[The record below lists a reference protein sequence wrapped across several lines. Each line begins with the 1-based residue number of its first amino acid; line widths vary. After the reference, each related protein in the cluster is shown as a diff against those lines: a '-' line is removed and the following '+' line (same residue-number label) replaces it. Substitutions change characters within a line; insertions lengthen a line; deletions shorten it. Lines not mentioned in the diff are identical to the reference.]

1 MNQYPYVYAA
11 KLTECVAGSDFMTEP
26 LKLSSAVLDFV
37 EDLDKSFTKKHPDA
51 GSQMLERGRKIA
63 EHVKILREEFSDDI
77 IPALEELSKKSP
89 DLFAGDLD
97 RLYVRDA
104 VAAVPG
110 YVTRT
115 LQLSGLA
122 AEHKTKEV
130 VSKYLAE
137 AVRTYIFGFP
147 LATIALSR
155 AVLEH
160 AVRERMIGPPEGTT
174 LSAWIEQV
182 SDERDLDDA
191 VTDMAR
197 SVTKTG
203 NKVLHQKPVKL
214 PEAFDVLI
222 KVRKFLEAL
231 YSSDAAEF

>member
-1 MNQYPYVYAA
+1 
-11 KLTECVAGSDFMTEP
+11 MTEH
-26 LKLSSAVLDFV
+26 LRLSSEVLKFV
-37 EDLDKSFTKKHPDA
+37 EDLDKSFMKKHP
-51 GSQMLERGRKIA
+51 GEGPQMLERGRKIA
-63 EHVKILREEFSDDI
+63 EHVKISREEFSDDI
-77 IPALEELSKKSP
+77 IPALEELSRKSP
-89 DLFAGDLD
+89 DLFAGDID
-97 RLYVRDA
+97 RLYVRDV

-110 YVTRT
+110 YVSRT
-115 LQLSGLA
+115 LQLSALA

-137 AVRTYIFGFP
+137 AVRTYIYGFP
-147 LATIALSR
+147 LASIALSR
-155 AVLEH
+155 AVLEY

-182 SDERDLDDA
+182 ADERDLDDV

-214 PEAFDVLI
+214 PEAFDVLV

-231 YSSDAAEF
+231 YSSDPAEF

>member
-1 MNQYPYVYAA
+1 
-11 KLTECVAGSDFMTEP
+11 MTEH
-26 LKLSSAVLDFV
+26 LRLSSEVLDFV
-37 EDLDKSFTKKHPDA
+37 EDLDQSFIEQYTEEGPE
-51 GSQMLERGRKIA
+51 MLERGRFIA
-63 EHVKILREEFSDDI
+63 EQIKISREEFSDDI
-77 IPALEELSKKSP
+77 IPALEELSRKFA

-97 RLYVRDA
+97 RLYVRDV

-110 YVTRT
+110 YVSRT

-122 AEHKTKEV
+122 AGLKPKEV

-147 LATIALSR
+147 LASIALSR

-160 AVRERMIGPPEGTT
+160 AVKERMIGPPEGAT

-182 SDERDLDDA
+182 ADERDLDDA
-191 VTDMAR
+191 ITDMAR

-203 NKVLHQKPVKL
+203 NKVLHQKPVRL
-214 PEAFDVLI
+214 PEAFDVLV

-231 YSSDAAEF
+231 YSSDPAEF

>member
-1 MNQYPYVYAA
+1 
-11 KLTECVAGSDFMTEP
+11 MTEH
-26 LKLSSAVLDFV
+26 LRLSSEVLNFLEDF
-37 EDLDKSFTKKHPDA
+37 DKSFIEQYPDE
-51 GSQMLERGRKIA
+51 GPQMLERSRAIA
-63 EHVKILREEFSDDI
+63 EHVKISKEEFADDI
-77 IPALEELSKKSP
+77 IPALEELSRKSP
-89 DLFAGDLD
+89 DRFAGDLD
-97 RLYVRDA
+97 RLYVRDV

-110 YVTRT
+110 YVART

-122 AEHKTKEV
+122 AGLKPKEV

-147 LATIALSR
+147 LASIALSR
-155 AVLEH
+155 AILEH
-160 AVRERMIGPPEGTT
+160 AVKERMIGPPEGST

-182 SDERDLDDA
+182 ADERDLDDA
-191 VTDMAR
+191 ITDMAR

-214 PEAFDVLI
+214 PEAFDVLV

-231 YSSDAAEF
+231 YSSDPAEF

>member
-1 MNQYPYVYAA
+1 
-11 KLTECVAGSDFMTEP
+11 MTEH
-26 LKLSSAVLDFV
+26 LRLSSEVLDYI
-37 EDLDKSFTKKHPDA
+37 EDLDKSFMEQYPDE
-51 GSQMLERGRKIA
+51 GLQMLERIRAIDGHAKIS
-63 EHVKILREEFSDDI
+63 REEFSDDI
-77 IPALEELSKKSP
+77 IPALEERSRKSP

-97 RLYVRDA
+97 RLYVRDV

-110 YVTRT
+110 YVSRT
-115 LQLSGLA
+115 LQLAGLA
-122 AEHKTKEV
+122 AGLKPEEV

-147 LATIALSR
+147 LASIALSR

-160 AVRERMIGPPEGTT
+160 AVKERMIGPPEGAT

-182 SDERDLDDA
+182 ADERDLDDA
-191 VTDMAR
+191 ITDMAR

-203 NKVLHQKPVKL
+203 NKVLHQKPVRL
-214 PEAFDVLI
+214 PEAFDVLV

-231 YSSDAAEF
+231 YSSDPAEF

>member
-1 MNQYPYVYAA
+1 
-11 KLTECVAGSDFMTEP
+11 MTEH
-26 LKLSSAVLDFV
+26 LRLSSEVLDFV
-37 EDLDKSFTKKHPDA
+37 EDLDKSFMEQYPDE
-51 GSQMLERGRKIA
+51 GPEMLERGRFIA
-63 EHVKILREEFSDDI
+63 EHIKISREEFTDDI
-77 IPALEELSKKSP
+77 IPALEELSRKSP

-97 RLYVRDA
+97 RLYVRD
-104 VAAVPG
+104 VVGAVPG
-110 YVTRT
+110 YVSRT

-122 AEHKTKEV
+122 AGLKPKEV

-147 LATIALSR
+147 LASIALSR

-160 AVRERMIGPPEGTT
+160 AVKERMIGPPEGAT

-182 SDERDLDDA
+182 ADERDLDDA
-191 VTDMAR
+191 ITDMAR

-203 NKVLHQKPVKL
+203 NKVLHQKPVRL
-214 PEAFDVLI
+214 PEAFDVLV

-231 YSSDAAEF
+231 YSSDPAEF

>member
-1 MNQYPYVYAA
+1 
-11 KLTECVAGSDFMTEP
+11 MTEH
-26 LKLSSAVLDFV
+26 LRLSSAVLNFV
-37 EDLDKSFTKKHPDA
+37 EDQDKSFMKKHP
-51 GSQMLERGRKIA
+51 GEGPQMLERGRKIA
-63 EHVKILREEFSDDI
+63 EHVKISREEFSDDI
-77 IPALEELSKKSP
+77 IPALEELSRKSP
-89 DLFAGDLD
+89 DLFAGDID
-97 RLYVRDA
+97 RLYVRDV

-110 YVTRT
+110 YVSRT
-115 LQLSGLA
+115 LQLSALA

-137 AVRTYIFGFP
+137 AVRTYIYGFP
-147 LATIALSR
+147 LASIALSR
-155 AVLEH
+155 AVLEY

-182 SDERDLDDA
+182 ADERDLDDV

-214 PEAFDVLI
+214 PEAFDVLV

-231 YSSDAAEF
+231 YSSDPAEF

>member
-1 MNQYPYVYAA
+1 
-11 KLTECVAGSDFMTEP
+11 MTEH
-26 LKLSSAVLDFV
+26 LRLSSEVLDFV
-37 EDLDKSFTKKHPDA
+37 EDLDKSFMEQYPDE
-51 GSQMLERGRKIA
+51 GPQMLERSSAIA
-63 EHVKILREEFSDDI
+63 EHVNISKEEFSDDI
-77 IPALEELSKKSP
+77 IPALEELSRKSP

-97 RLYVRDA
+97 RLYVRDV

-110 YVTRT
+110 YVSRT

-122 AEHKTKEV
+122 AGLKPKEV

-147 LATIALSR
+147 LASIALSR

-160 AVRERMIGPPEGTT
+160 AVKERMIGPPEGAT

-182 SDERDLDDA
+182 ADERDLDDA
-191 VTDMAR
+191 ITDMAR

-203 NKVLHQKPVKL
+203 NKVLHQKPVRL
-214 PEAFDVLI
+214 PEAFDVLV

-231 YSSDAAEF
+231 YSSDPAEF

>member
-1 MNQYPYVYAA
+1 
-11 KLTECVAGSDFMTEP
+11 MTEH
-26 LKLSSAVLDFV
+26 LRLSSEVLKFV
-37 EDLDKSFTKKHPDA
+37 EDLDKSFIEQYPDE
-51 GSQMLERGRKIA
+51 GPRMLEHGREIA
-63 EHVKILREEFSDDI
+63 EHVKISREEFSDDI
-77 IPALEELSKKSP
+77 IPALEELSRKSP

-97 RLYVRDA
+97 RLYVRDI

-110 YVTRT
+110 YVSRT

-122 AEHKTKEV
+122 AGLKPKEV

-147 LATIALSR
+147 LASIVLSR

-160 AVRERMIGPPEGTT
+160 AVKERMIGPPEGAT

-182 SDERDLDDA
+182 ADERDLDDA
-191 VTDMAR
+191 ITDMAR

-214 PEAFDVLI
+214 PEAFDVLV

-231 YSSDAAEF
+231 YSSDPAEF

>member
-1 MNQYPYVYAA
+1 
-11 KLTECVAGSDFMTEP
+11 MTKQ
-26 LKLSSAVLDFV
+26 LRLSSEVLNFV
-37 EDLDKSFTKKHPDA
+37 EDSDKSFMKQHPDE
-51 GSQMLERGRKIA
+51 GPKMLERGRVLA
-63 EHVKILREEFSDDI
+63 EHVKISREEFSDDI
-77 IPALEELSKKSP
+77 IPTLEEHSRKSP
-89 DLFAGDLD
+89 DLFEGDLE
-97 RLYVRDA
+97 RLYLRDV

-110 YVTRT
+110 YVSRT
-115 LQLSGLA
+115 LQFSGLA
-122 AEHKTKEV
+122 VGLKSKEV

-147 LATIALSR
+147 LASIALSR

-160 AVRERMIGPPEGTT
+160 AVKERMIGPPEGAS

-182 SDERDLDDA
+182 ADERDLDDA
-191 VTDMAR
+191 ITDMAR

-214 PEAFDVLI
+214 PEAFDVLV

-231 YSSDAAEF
+231 YSSDTAEL

>member
-1 MNQYPYVYAA
+1 
-11 KLTECVAGSDFMTEP
+11 MTEH
-26 LKLSSAVLDFV
+26 LRLSAEVLDFV
-37 EDLDKSFTKKHPDA
+37 EDLDQSFLEQYPDE
-51 GSQMLERGRKIA
+51 GSQMLERGRFIA
-63 EHVKILREEFSDDI
+63 EHIKISREEFSDDI
-77 IPALEELSKKSP
+77 IPALEELSRKSP
-89 DLFAGDLD
+89 DLFSDDLD
-97 RLYVRDA
+97 RLYVRDV

-110 YVTRT
+110 YVSRT

-122 AEHKTKEV
+122 AGLKPKEV

-147 LATIALSR
+147 LASIALSR

-160 AVRERMIGPPEGTT
+160 AVKERMIGPPEGAT

-182 SDERDLDDA
+182 ADERDLEDSI
-191 VTDMAR
+191 TDMAR

-203 NKVLHQKPVKL
+203 NKVLHQKPVRL
-214 PEAFDVLI
+214 PEAFDVLV

-231 YSSDAAEF
+231 YSSDPAEF

>member
-1 MNQYPYVYAA
+1 
-11 KLTECVAGSDFMTEP
+11 MTEH
-26 LKLSSAVLDFV
+26 LRLSSEVLDFV
-37 EDLDKSFTKKHPDA
+37 EDLDKSFMEQYPDE
-51 GSQMLERGRKIA
+51 GPQMLERSSAIA
-63 EHVKILREEFSDDI
+63 EHVNISKEEFSDDI
-77 IPALEELSKKSP
+77 IPALEELSRKSP

-97 RLYVRDA
+97 RLYVRDV

-110 YVTRT
+110 YVSRT

-147 LATIALSR
+147 LASIALSR

-160 AVRERMIGPPEGTT
+160 AVKERMIGPPEGAT

-182 SDERDLDDA
+182 ADERDLDDA
-191 VTDMAR
+191 ITDMAR

-203 NKVLHQKPVKL
+203 NKVLHQKPVRL
-214 PEAFDVLI
+214 PEAFDVLV

-231 YSSDAAEF
+231 YSSDPAEF

>member
-1 MNQYPYVYAA
+1 MYAT
-11 KLTECVAGSDFMTEP
+11 KVSECVAGSDFMTEH
-26 LKLSSAVLDFV
+26 LRLSSEVLKFV
-37 EDLDKSFTKKHPDA
+37 EDLDKSFMKKHP
-51 GSQMLERGRKIA
+51 GEGPQMLERGRKIA
-63 EHVKILREEFSDDI
+63 EHVKISREEFSDDI
-77 IPALEELSKKSP
+77 IPALEELSRKSP
-89 DLFAGDLD
+89 DLFAGDID
-97 RLYVRDA
+97 RLYVRDV

-110 YVTRT
+110 YVSRT
-115 LQLSGLA
+115 LQLSALA

-137 AVRTYIFGFP
+137 AVRTYIYGFP
-147 LATIALSR
+147 LASIALSR
-155 AVLEH
+155 AVLEY

-182 SDERDLDDA
+182 ADERDLDDV

-214 PEAFDVLI
+214 PEAFDVLV

-231 YSSDAAEF
+231 YSSDPAEF